1 MLLILHD
8 FHKIIFKNYFPFSHD
23 FHKILFEKAGLTS
36 AVYKQREGFF
46 PKMFNAEYWLH
57 HCLIWAALI
66 NWQNPE
72 GF

>member
-46 PKMFNAEYWLH
+46 PKMFNAEY
-57 HCLIWAALI
+57 
-66 NWQNPE
+66 
-72 GF
+72 